1 MSTSPV
7 PAPGPSIATRLR
19 LVWQWARQQIYTE
32 VCAAG
37 FEDVSRAHVAV
48 FRYPGLEGRRPTA
61 IADDMQITKQSVN
74 ELLGHLE
81 RRGYL
86 QRVVDP
92 DDSRARI
99 VQLTSRGLELERTT
113 FAAARSAELRL
124 SNLLGRQRFD
134 RFRNDLD
141 ELVRL
146 TKGDPTSIR
155 PSVGG

>member
-1 MSTSPV
+1 MSMVSV
-7 PAPGPSIATRLR
+7 AEAGPSVATRLR
-19 LVWQWARQQIYTE
+19 LVWQWARRQIYTE

-37 FEDVSRAHVAV
+37 FEDLNRAHVAV
-48 FRYPGLEGRRPTA
+48 FRYPGLEGRRPTE

-74 ELLGHLE
+74 ELIGHLE

-99 VQLTSRGLELERTT
+99 LQLTPRGRALERTT
-113 FAAARSAELRL
+113 FDAARNAELAL
-124 SNLLGRQRFD
+124 ANMLGQRRFA
-134 RFRNDLD
+134 RFRKDLD

-146 TKGDPTSIR
+146 TSEERSTARLTG
-155 PSVGG
+155 